1 MYKITSILRTELWL
15 FCIVL
20 GLTSLAA
27 CKGTF
32 DIRVSVETQ
41 PPQSRLGKVAYITGG
56 DLWMLDLDSEAHM
69 RLTRDGYNSAPN
81 WSASGQHLAFLKRSQ
96 LWVVD
101 MYAQKATQLDN
112 TLIDWFAWSPKD
124 DRLAYFSESAGLLL
138 YDADDQTVVS
148 LLERSPGVTQENFI
162 WSSDGQALFFNKG
175 SIQEDRYA
183 VSLEKI
189 SLDQPGTL
197 SLFTS
202 DDLSNL
208 PHLALAS
215 PDGLW
220 LAFWRWDTVT
230 PSIEGQGLPVC
241 MFSLQDYHSQ
251 CTDAQTLP
259 FGGSIAWSSAD
270 NVAFVTED
278 PPVSNPSSLVILDIK
293 TMTMQPLAAFA
304 DHSLRY
310 PSWSPD
316 GGQIAVSAIRENG
329 NSSQTTLA
337 GSRRIWVVDVHD
349 GQQIPLTKDPRY
361 SDDLPMWSVDGGEI
375 LFARLSEDEASLW
388 MMQPDGSNLRQVV
401 NELTPRPEL
410 FGAYSYIN
418 WQALWDWWRPE
429 S

>member
-1 MYKITSILRTELWL
+1 MYKITSILRTNLWL
-15 FCIVL
+15 SCIFL
-20 GLTSLAA
+20 GFTTLVA

-56 DLWMLDLDSEAHM
+56 DLWTLDLDSEAHV

-81 WSASGQHLAFLKRSQ
+81 WSASGQHLSFLKRSQ

-101 MYAQKATQLDN
+101 MYAQKATQIDN

-124 DRLAYFSESAGLLL
+124 DRLAYYSESAGLLL

-148 LLERSPGVTQENFI
+148 LLERSPEVTQENFV
-162 WSSDGQALFFNKG
+162 WSADGEALYFNKG
-175 SIQEDRYA
+175 SIQEDSYA

-189 SLDQPGTL
+189 SLDQPETL

-208 PHLALAS
+208 PHLASAS

-220 LAFWRWDTVT
+220 LAFWLWDTVT
-230 PSIEGQGLPVC
+230 PLIEGQGLPVC
-241 MFSLQDYHSQ
+241 MFSLQDYQSQ
-251 CTDAQTLP
+251 CTDSQTLP

-270 NVAFVTED
+270 NVAFVSQD
-278 PPVSNPSSLVILDIK
+278 SPVNNPSSLVILDIE
-293 TMTMQPLAAFA
+293 TMTLQPIGAFA

-310 PSWSPD
+310 PAWSPD

-329 NSSQTTLA
+329 NSSQTTSA
-337 GSRRIWVVDVHD
+337 GSRRIWVIDVHE
-349 GQQIPLTKDPRY
+349 GHQVPLTKDPRY
-361 SDDLPMWSVDGGEI
+361 SDDLPLWSVDGGEI

-401 NELTPRPEL
+401 SELTPRPEL
-410 FGAYSYIN
+410 FGAYGYIN

-429 S
+429 G